1 MGPRQAGSTVERQ
14 DRDNTQ
20 NRLRFGTE
28 TVYDHKNLEK
38 IFCILYII
46 FFMKNFDLVKNWW
59 IFIDFGGFSLIF
71 VHFH

>member
-38 IFCILYII
+38 FCILYIKM
-46 FFMKNFDLVKNWW
+46 FYEKFR
-59 IFIDFGGFSLIF
+59 FSDKLM
-71 VHFH
+71 VFH